1 MSELVR
7 WLDASWVPQPPP
19 TPAWIELL
27 DGSPP
32 VVRDGLLVPAVAQ
45 DVAEVAPDSWGE
57 VVVVPGWRRVEVLSV
72 WLLRYAV
79 GGFAALHADRP
90 DSDFTGLLALDPVPL
105 EPVVLCP
112 DLADRS
118 PVELCEVAIKS
129 PHPPGVEIHL
139 RKDRLLAIPGSRV
152 PHHRPPA
159 RRAAQ
164 VISLS
169 LRVLD

>member
-1 MSELVR
+1 MSALTH
-7 WLDASWVPQPPP
+7 WLDASWVPQPSPP
-19 TPAWIELL
+19 FAWIELSN
-27 DGSPP
+27 GSAPC
-32 VVRDGLLVPAVAQ
+32 VQDGLLVPAVAQ
-45 DVAEVAPDSWGE
+45 DVAEVATNNWGE
-57 VVVVPGWRRVEVLSV
+57 VVVVPGWYRVEVLSV

-79 GGFAALHADRP
+79 GGFAGLHTDRP
-90 DSDFTGLLALDPVPL
+90 DSDFTGLLAFDPVPL

-112 DLADRS
+112 DLVDRS
-118 PVELCEVAIKS
+118 PVELCEFAIAS

-139 RKDRLLAIPGSRV
+139 RRDRLLAIPGSRV

-159 RRAAQ
+159 RRVAQ